1 MSEIDKALDR
11 LSAAVTQ
18 LVETSP
24 STPGNGADAVA
35 QGEAEVAALTA
46 ERDRLLAEIEAL
58 RSQHEEDARLRAEA
72 ADAVRDALSDLH
84 GLVGGQG
91 VGAHGRPS

>member
-1 MSEIDKALDR
+1 MAEIDRALDR

-18 LVETSP
+18 LVEASA

-35 QGEAEVAALTA
+35 QAEAEVAALTA

-84 GLVGGQG
+84 GLVSDQGIGGQG
-91 VGAHGRPS
+91 RPS